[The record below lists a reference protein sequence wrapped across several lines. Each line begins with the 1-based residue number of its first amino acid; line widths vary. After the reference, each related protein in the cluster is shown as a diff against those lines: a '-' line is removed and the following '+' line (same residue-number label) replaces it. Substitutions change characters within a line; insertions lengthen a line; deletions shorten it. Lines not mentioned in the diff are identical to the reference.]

1 MKRYVLISVALILSA
16 FFLTFQNLHLMV
28 PAALLA
34 VFVAD
39 RRAMR
44 IFLRGKFLLF
54 LAILAFG
61 IPLFIGNRADL
72 FFGIPYSHDV
82 FRMSLVMVSRSVV
95 ILLSIKMFTN
105 HISVEQM
112 AAALQRIRL
121 NRFSEVFSISMR
133 ALPEIRIIAA
143 STYREYRRTPKQKN
157 LFSESF
163 DWLVKLVVRLL
174 TYADRFSAEDSIKGE

>member
-1 MKRYVLISVALILSA
+1 MKRYVLLSVILVSSA
-16 FFLTFQNLHLMV
+16 FFITFENLRLVV

-44 IFLRGKFLLF
+44 IFLRWKFLLF

-61 IPLFIGNRADL
+61 IPLFIGNRNDMFL
-72 FFGIPYSHDV
+72 GISYSHDV
-82 FRMSLVMVSRSVV
+82 FQMSLVMVHRSVI

-121 NRFSEVFSISMR
+121 KQFSQVFSISMR
-133 ALPEIRIIAA
+133 ALPEIRTIAV
-143 STYREYRRTPKQKN
+143 STFQEYRQSPKRKN
-157 LFSESF
+157 IFSESF

-174 TYADRFSAEDSIKGE
+174 AYADQFSVEHSVKGE